1 MDGQEVQVPTELDA
15 RVETIRISVANQLGI
30 SSHRI
35 KLAAG
40 ADALNNERTLRECGL
55 EADAVVSVIVLPPL
69 YGALGRAGIAA
80 PGEVMAAKMEL
91 HDALAQ
97 AGKLTPIHS

>member
-1 MDGQEVQVPTELDA
+1 MGLDRGEGAFVP
-15 RVETIRISVANQLGI
+15 
-30 SSHRI
+30 
-35 KLAAG
+35 
-40 ADALNNERTLRECGL
+40 RECGL

-80 PGEVMAAKMEL
+80 PGEAGADQSGILLAFPRRGSWNESWNLQVMAAKMEL